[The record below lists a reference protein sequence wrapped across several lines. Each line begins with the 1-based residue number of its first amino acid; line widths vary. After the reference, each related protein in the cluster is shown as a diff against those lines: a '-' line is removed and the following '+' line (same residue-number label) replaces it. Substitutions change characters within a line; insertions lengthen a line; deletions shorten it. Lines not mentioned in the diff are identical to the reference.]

1 MKFKSFLSACIL
13 TATAPSAYALA
24 GEASPQPSRHIMN
37 FDDVELSALI
47 ADVST
52 VTGYTFVVHPDA
64 RTKRVTVSSST
75 PLTKEQVFDVFLSAL
90 RVHGFTAIPAGR
102 STYRIVPEGKAVA
115 EAGLSGGGAN
125 AFTTEIFALKHASA
139 REVAAVLKPVIADQ
153 GQVMA
158 NDASNTLVIV
168 DYASNL
174 PRLRA
179 MLNQLDAD
187 PSVTRTVSLKNIPA
201 REMAGILTSL
211 SVPGGESSYAINFR
225 AVPSDTGN
233 AIVLQG
239 DEVLVSRA
247 LEVSQELDSHDR
259 TEDTLRVIALNNANA
274 EDLVPVLQQMAIAM
288 DARRAAG
295 GDETVTTTIAHHAP
309 TNSLVISAPAETL
322 SALER
327 IITDLDRRRS
337 QVLVEAIIVEMS
349 DDTAREL
356 GLQFLVSGSGD
367 STVPFVTT
375 NYSRSAPNLLAL
387 AGALSSDLPFTTSTG
402 STTTTTNPFTQAAVN
417 SLLGL
422 SGLSVGVGGQDG
434 DTLFGAILTAV
445 ENDTQSRILSKPFNM
460 TLDNGTSSLLVG
472 QEVPV
477 ATGEV
482 LGDSN
487 SNPFRTVDRK
497 KIGVGLDVT
506 PRISNDGTIRLDIR
520 QEVSNIAQAITTGS
534 STDLIFNTRE
544 ITTSVMADDGEI
556 IVLGGLV
563 EQTEATTTEK
573 VPLLG
578 DIPVAGRLF
587 RSEGKGMGR
596 TNLMVFIRPTV
607 VRNQA
612 DAREATSRS
621 YRYIRAQELWDG
633 ETDSGKSLDYFVNQV
648 LGSPPPK

>member
-1 MKFKSFLSACIL
+1 MKLKSLISAAIL
-13 TATAPSAYALA
+13 GSAAPSAFALA
-24 GEASPQPSRHIMN
+24 GESSPEPSRHIMN

-52 VTGYTFVVHPDA
+52 VTGYTFIVHPDA

-90 RVHGFTAIPAGR
+90 RVHGFTAVPAGK
-102 STYRIVPEGKAVA
+102 STYRIVPERQAVS
-115 EAGLSGGGAN
+115 EAGMASGGAN
-125 AFTTEIFALKHASA
+125 AFTTEIFALKHSSA
-139 REVAAVLKPVIADQ
+139 RDVAAAIKPLIAQ
-153 GQVMA
+153 EGQIVP
-158 NDASNTLVIV
+158 NNASNTLVIV

-179 MLNQLDAD
+179 MLKQLDSD
-187 PSVTRTVSLKNIPA
+187 PSITQTISLKNIPA

-211 SVPGGESSYAINFR
+211 SVPPGENAYAVNFQ
-225 AVPSDTGN
+225 AVSSDTGN
-233 AIVLQG
+233 AVVLQG
-239 DEVLVSRA
+239 DEALVRRAIDVSR
-247 LEVSQELDSHDR
+247 ELDSHDR
-259 TEDTLRVIALNNANA
+259 TDDTLRVIPLNNANA
-274 EDLVPVLQQMAIAM
+274 VDLVPVLQQMAIAM
-288 DARRAAG
+288 DVRRAAG
-295 GDETVTTTIAHHAP
+295 GENLTTTTIAHHEP
-309 TNSLVISAPAETL
+309 TNSLVISAPPETL

-327 IITDLDRRRS
+327 IITDLDRRRA

-356 GLQFLVSGSGD
+356 GLQFLVSGSND
-367 STVPFVTT
+367 STVPFVST
-375 NYSRSAPNLLAL
+375 NYSRSAPSMLAL
-387 AGALSSDLPFTTSTG
+387 AGALSSDTPFNNGTTD
-402 STTTTTNPFTQAAVN
+402 TNPFAEAAIN

-422 SGLSVGVGGQDG
+422 SGLSVGVGGQNG

-482 LGDSN
+482 LGNSN
-487 SNPFRTVDRK
+487 TNPFRTVERK

-506 PRISNDGTIRLDIR
+506 PRISNDGTIRMDIT
-520 QEVSNIAQAITTGS
+520 QEVSNIAQSIATGT
-534 STDLIFNTRE
+534 STDLIFNTRT
-544 ITTSVMADDGEI
+544 ISTSVIADDGEI
-556 IVLGGLV
+556 VVLGGLV
-563 EQTEATTTEK
+563 QQTETKTSEK

-596 TNLMVFIRPTV
+596 TNLMVFIRPTI
-607 VRNQA
+607 VRDRD
-612 DAREATSRS
+612 DARKATTRS
-621 YRYIRAQELWDG
+621 YRYLRAQELWDG
-633 ETDSGKSLDYFVNQV
+633 EEDSGKSLDNFVNQV
-648 LGSPPPK
+648 LGSPPPQ

>member
-1 MKFKSFLSACIL
+1 MTGVQTC
-13 TATAPSAYALA
+13 ALPI
-24 GEASPQPSRHIMN
+24 S
-37 FDDVELSALI
+37 
-47 ADVST
+47 
-52 VTGYTFVVHPDA
+52 
-64 RTKRVTVSSST
+64 VSSST

-90 RVHGFTAIPAGR
+90 RVHGFTAVPAGR
-102 STYRIVPEGKAVA
+102 STYRIVPEAKAVA
-115 EAGLSGGGAN
+115 EAGVSGGGPN
-125 AFTTEIFALKHASA
+125 SFTTEIFALKHSSA
-139 REVAAVLKPVIADQ
+139 RDVAAVIKPMIAQ
-153 GQVMA
+153 EGQIVA
-158 NDASNTLVIV
+158 NNASNTLVIV

-179 MLNQLDAD
+179 ILNQLDSD
-187 PSVTRTVSLKNIPA
+187 PSITQTISLKNIPA
-201 REMAGILTSL
+201 REMAGILTNL
-211 SVPGGESSYAINFR
+211 SVPPGENSYAINFR
-225 AVPSDTGN
+225 AVASETGN
-233 AIVLQG
+233 SIVLQG
-239 DEVLVSRA
+239 DEALVARA
-247 LEVSQELDSHDR
+247 VEVSQELDSHDR
-259 TEDTLRVIALNNANA
+259 TEDTLRVIPLNNANA
-274 EDLVPVLQQMAIAM
+274 EDLVPVLQQMALAM
-288 DARRAAG
+288 DARRESSSEVSAK
-295 GDETVTTTIAHHAP
+295 TTIAHHEP
-309 TNSLVISAPAETL
+309 TNSLVISAPPETL

-327 IITDLDRRRS
+327 IITDLDRRRA

-356 GLQFLVSGSGD
+356 GLQFLVSGTGE

-387 AGALSSDLPFTTSTG
+387 AGALSSDTPFSSG
-402 STTTTTNPFTQAAVN
+402 SEDSTNPFAQAAVN

-422 SGLSVGVGGQDG
+422 SGLSIGVGGQDG
-434 DTLFGAILTAV
+434 DTMFGAILTAV

-506 PRISNDGTIRLDIR
+506 PRISNDGTIRMDIR
-520 QEVSNIAQAITTGS
+520 QEVSNIAQAISTSSS

-544 ITTSVMADDGEI
+544 ITTSVIADDGEI

-563 EQTEATTTEK
+563 EQSETAVTEK

-596 TNLMVFIRPTV
+596 TNLMVFIRPTI
-607 VRNQA
+607 VRDRE
-612 DAREATSRS
+612 DASRATARS
-621 YRYIRAQELWDG
+621 YRYIRAQELWNG
-633 ETDSGKSLDYFVNQV
+633 EEDSGKSLDNFVNQV
-648 LGSPPPK
+648 LGSPPPQ

>member
-1 MKFKSFLSACIL
+1 MKLKSVISACLLSAS
-13 TATAPSAYALA
+13 APNAFALA
-24 GEASPQPSRHIMN
+24 GESSPEPSRHIMN

-52 VTGYTFVVHPDA
+52 VTGYTFIVHPDA

-90 RVHGFTAIPAGR
+90 RVHGFTAVPAGR
-102 STYRIVPEGKAVA
+102 STYRIVPEKQAVA
-115 EAGLSGGGAN
+115 EAGVTSGGAN
-125 AFTTEIFALKHASA
+125 TFTTEIFALKHSSA
-139 REVAAVLKPVIADQ
+139 RDVAAVIKPMIAEQ
-153 GQVMA
+153 GQIVA
-158 NDASNTLVIV
+158 NNASNTLVIV

-179 MLNQLDAD
+179 MLNQLDTD
-187 PSVTRTVSLKNIPA
+187 PSVTQTVSLKNIPA

-211 SVPGGESSYAINFR
+211 SVAPGENSYAVNFR
-225 AVPSDTGN
+225 AVASDTGN

-239 DEVLVSRA
+239 DQSLVARA
-247 LEVSQELDSHDR
+247 VEVSHELDSHDR
-259 TEDTLRVIALNNANA
+259 TEDTLRVIPLNNANA
-274 EDLVPVLQQMAIAM
+274 EELEPVLERIAVAM
-288 DARRAAG
+288 DARRADAG
-295 GDETVTTTIAHHAP
+295 EGAVTTTIAHHEP
-309 TNSLVISAPAETL
+309 TNSLVISAPPETL

-327 IITDLDRRRS
+327 IITDLDRRRA

-356 GLQFLVSGSGD
+356 GLQFLVSGTGD
-367 STVPFVTT
+367 STVPFATT
-375 NYSRSAPNLLAL
+375 NFSRSAPNLLAL
-387 AGALSSDLPFTTSTG
+387 AGALSGDNPFTSGTG
-402 STTTTTNPFTQAAVN
+402 ESTTNPFAQAAVN

-422 SGLSVGVGGQDG
+422 SGLSVGAGGQDG
-434 DTLFGAILTAV
+434 DTMFGAILTAV
-445 ENDTQSRILSKPFNM
+445 ENDTRSRILSKPFNM

-482 LGDSN
+482 LGNSN
-487 SNPFRTVDRK
+487 SNPFRTVERK

-506 PRISNDGTIRLDIR
+506 PRISNDGTIRMDIR
-520 QEVSNIAQAITTGS
+520 QEVSNVAQAITTS
-534 STDLIFNTRE
+534 TSTDLIFNTRE
-544 ITTSVMADDGEI
+544 ITTSVIADDGEI

-563 EQTEATTTEK
+563 EQSEGVTNEK

-587 RSEGKGMGR
+587 RSEGKSMGR
-596 TNLMVFIRPTV
+596 TNLMVFIRPTI
-607 VRNQA
+607 VRDRD
-612 DAREATSRS
+612 DARKATSRS

-633 ETDSGKSLDYFVNQV
+633 ENSSSKSLDTFISQV
-648 LGSPPPK
+648 LGSSPPQ

>member
-1 MKFKSFLSACIL
+1 MKLKSVISAALLS
-13 TATAPSAYALA
+13 ATAPSAFALA
-24 GEASPQPSRHIMN
+24 GESSPEPSRHIMN

-52 VTGYTFVVHPDA
+52 VTGYTFIVHPDA

-90 RVHGFTAIPAGR
+90 RVHGFTAVPAGR
-102 STYRIVPEGKAVA
+102 STYRIVPEAKAVA
-115 EAGLSGGGAN
+115 EAGVSGGGPN
-125 AFTTEIFALKHASA
+125 SFTTEIFALKHSSA
-139 REVAAVLKPVIADQ
+139 RDVAAVIKPMIAQ
-153 GQVMA
+153 EGQIVA
-158 NDASNTLVIV
+158 NNASNTLVIV

-179 MLNQLDAD
+179 ILNQLDSD
-187 PSVTRTVSLKNIPA
+187 PSITQTISLKNIPA
-201 REMAGILTSL
+201 REMAGILTNL
-211 SVPGGESSYAINFR
+211 SVPPGENSYAINFR
-225 AVPSDTGN
+225 AVASETGN
-233 AIVLQG
+233 SIVLQG
-239 DEVLVSRA
+239 DEALVARA
-247 LEVSQELDSHDR
+247 VEVSQELDSHDR
-259 TEDTLRVIALNNANA
+259 TEDTLRVIPLNNANA
-274 EDLVPVLQQMAIAM
+274 EDLVPVLQQMALAM
-288 DARRAAG
+288 DARRESSSEVSAK
-295 GDETVTTTIAHHAP
+295 TTIAHHEP
-309 TNSLVISAPAETL
+309 TNSLVISAPPETL

-327 IITDLDRRRS
+327 IITDLDRRRA

-356 GLQFLVSGSGD
+356 GLQFLVSGTGE

-387 AGALSSDLPFTTSTG
+387 AGALSSDTPFSSG
-402 STTTTTNPFTQAAVN
+402 SEDSTNPFAQAAVN

-422 SGLSVGVGGQDG
+422 SGLSIGVGGQDG
-434 DTLFGAILTAV
+434 DTMFGAILTAV

-506 PRISNDGTIRLDIR
+506 PRISNDGTIRMDIR
-520 QEVSNIAQAITTGS
+520 QEVSNIAQAISTSSS

-544 ITTSVMADDGEI
+544 ITTSVIADDGEI

-563 EQTEATTTEK
+563 EQSETAVTEK

-596 TNLMVFIRPTV
+596 TNLMVFIRPTI
-607 VRNQA
+607 VRDRE
-612 DAREATSRS
+612 DASRATARS
-621 YRYIRAQELWDG
+621 YRYIRAQELWNG
-633 ETDSGKSLDYFVNQV
+633 EEDSGKSLDNFVNQV
-648 LGSPPPK
+648 LGSPPPQ

>member
-1 MKFKSFLSACIL
+1 MKFKSIISAAIL
-13 TATAPSAYALA
+13 GSTAPSAFALA
-24 GEASPQPSRHIMN
+24 GESSPEPSRHIMN

-52 VTGYTFVVHPDA
+52 VTGYTFIVHPDA

-90 RVHGFTAIPAGR
+90 RVHGFTAVPAGK
-102 STYRIVPEGKAVA
+102 STYRIVPERQAVS
-115 EAGLSGGGAN
+115 EAGMASGGAN
-125 AFTTEIFALKHASA
+125 AFTTEIFALKHSSA
-139 REVAAVLKPVIADQ
+139 RDVAAAIKPLIAQ
-153 GQVMA
+153 EGQIVP
-158 NDASNTLVIV
+158 NNASNTLVIV

-179 MLNQLDAD
+179 MLKQLDSD
-187 PSVTRTVSLKNIPA
+187 PSITQTISLKNIPA

-211 SVPGGESSYAINFR
+211 SVPPGENAYAVNFQ
-225 AVPSDTGN
+225 AVSSDTGN
-233 AIVLQG
+233 AVVLQG
-239 DEVLVSRA
+239 DEALVRRAIDVSR
-247 LEVSQELDSHDR
+247 ELDSHDR
-259 TEDTLRVIALNNANA
+259 TDDTLRVIPLNNANA
-274 EDLVPVLQQMAIAM
+274 VDLVPVLQQMAIAM
-288 DARRAAG
+288 DVRRAAG
-295 GDETVTTTIAHHAP
+295 GENLTTTTIAHHEP
-309 TNSLVISAPAETL
+309 TNSLVISAPPETL

-327 IITDLDRRRS
+327 IITDLDRRRA

-356 GLQFLVSGSGD
+356 GLQFLVSGSND
-367 STVPFVTT
+367 STVPFVST
-375 NYSRSAPNLLAL
+375 NYSRSAPSMLAL
-387 AGALSSDLPFTTSTG
+387 AGALSSDTPFNNGTTD
-402 STTTTTNPFTQAAVN
+402 TNPFAEAAIN

-422 SGLSVGVGGQDG
+422 SGLSVGVGGQNG

-482 LGDSN
+482 LGNSN
-487 SNPFRTVDRK
+487 TNPFRTVERK

-506 PRISNDGTIRLDIR
+506 PRISNDGTIRMDIT
-520 QEVSNIAQAITTGS
+520 QEVSNIAQSIATGT
-534 STDLIFNTRE
+534 STDLIFNTRT
-544 ITTSVMADDGEI
+544 ISTSVIADDGEI
-556 IVLGGLV
+556 VVLGGLV
-563 EQTEATTTEK
+563 QQTETKTSEK

-596 TNLMVFIRPTV
+596 TNLMVFIRPTI
-607 VRNQA
+607 VRDRD
-612 DAREATSRS
+612 DARKATTRS
-621 YRYIRAQELWDG
+621 YRYLRAQELWDG
-633 ETDSGKSLDYFVNQV
+633 EEDSGKSLDNFVNQV
-648 LGSPPPK
+648 LGSPPPQ

>member
-1 MKFKSFLSACIL
+1 MNLRSFLSACL
-13 TATAPSAYALA
+13 LSAAAAPGAYALA
-24 GEASPQPSRHIMN
+24 GESSPEPSRHIMN

-52 VTGYTFVVHPDA
+52 VTGYTFIVHPDA

-75 PLTKEQVFDVFLSAL
+75 PLTKDQVFDVFLSAL
-90 RVHGFTAIPAGR
+90 RVHGFTAVPAGR
-102 STYRIVPEGKAVA
+102 STYRIVPESRAVGEVGVGDA
-115 EAGLSGGGAN
+115 GAN
-125 AFTTEIFALKHASA
+125 TFTTEIFALKHSSA
-139 REVAAVLKPVIADQ
+139 RDVAAVLKPMIAEQ
-153 GQVMA
+153 GQIVA
-158 NDASNTLVIV
+158 NNASNTVVIV

-179 MLNQLDAD
+179 MLNQLDSD
-187 PSVTRTVSLKNIPA
+187 PSVVETINLKNIPA
-201 REMAGILTSL
+201 REMAGILTNL
-211 SVPGGESSYAINFR
+211 SVPPGENAYAVNFR
-225 AVPSDTGN
+225 AVASETGN
-233 AIVLQG
+233 SIVLQG
-239 DEVLVSRA
+239 DEALVARA
-247 LEVSQELDSHDR
+247 VEVSSELDSHDR
-259 TEDTLRVIALNNANA
+259 TEDSLRVIPLNNANA
-274 EDLVPVLQQMAIAM
+274 VDLVPVLQQMALAM

-295 GDETVTTTIAHHAP
+295 GEETATTTIAHHEP
-309 TNSLVISAPAETL
+309 TNSLVISAPPETL
-322 SALER
+322 AALER
-327 IITDLDRRRS
+327 IITDLDRRRA

-356 GLQFLVSGSGD
+356 GLQFLVSGTGD
-367 STVPFVTT
+367 STMPFATT
-375 NYSRSAPNLLAL
+375 NFSRSAPNLLAL
-387 AGALSSDLPFTTSTG
+387 AGALSSDLPIDGGEDAS
-402 STTTTTNPFTQAAVN
+402 NPFTEAAVN
-417 SLLGL
+417 SLLGM
-422 SGLSVGVGGQDG
+422 SGVSIGVGGQDG

-506 PRISNDGTIRLDIR
+506 PRISNDGTIRMDIR
-520 QEVSNIAQAITTGS
+520 QEVSNIAQAIPTSST
-534 STDLIFNTRE
+534 STDLIFSTRE
-544 ITTSVMADDGEI
+544 ITTSVIADDGEI
-556 IVLGGLV
+556 VVLGGLV
-563 EQTEATTTEK
+563 EQSESMTNEK

-578 DIPVAGRLF
+578 DIPIAGRLF

-596 TNLMVFIRPTV
+596 TNLMVFIRPSI
-607 VRNQA
+607 VRDRE

-633 ETDSGKSLDYFVNQV
+633 DGDSGKSLDNFVSQV
-648 LGSPPPK
+648 LGSPPPQ

>member
-1 MKFKSFLSACIL
+1 MKFKSIISAAIL
-13 TATAPSAYALA
+13 GSTAPSAFALA
-24 GEASPQPSRHIMN
+24 GESSPEPSRHIMN

-52 VTGYTFVVHPDA
+52 VTGYTFIVHPDA

-90 RVHGFTAIPAGR
+90 RVHGFTAVPAGK
-102 STYRIVPEGKAVA
+102 STYRIVPERQAVS
-115 EAGLSGGGAN
+115 EAGMASGGAN
-125 AFTTEIFALKHASA
+125 AFTTEIFALKHSSA
-139 REVAAVLKPVIADQ
+139 RDVAAAIKPLIAQ
-153 GQVMA
+153 EGQIVP
-158 NDASNTLVIV
+158 NNASNTLVIV

-179 MLNQLDAD
+179 MLKQLDSD
-187 PSVTRTVSLKNIPA
+187 PSITQTISLKNIPA

-211 SVPGGESSYAINFR
+211 SVPPGENAYAVNFQ
-225 AVPSDTGN
+225 AVSSDTGN
-233 AIVLQG
+233 AVVLQG
-239 DEVLVSRA
+239 DEALVRRAIDVSR
-247 LEVSQELDSHDR
+247 ELDSHDR
-259 TEDTLRVIALNNANA
+259 TDDTLRVIPLNNANA
-274 EDLVPVLQQMAIAM
+274 VDLVPVLQQMAIAM
-288 DARRAAG
+288 DVRRAAG
-295 GDETVTTTIAHHAP
+295 GENLTTTTIAHHEP
-309 TNSLVISAPAETL
+309 TNSLVISAPPETL

-327 IITDLDRRRS
+327 IITDLDRRRA

-356 GLQFLVSGSGD
+356 GLQFLVSGSND
-367 STVPFVTT
+367 STVPFVST
-375 NYSRSAPNLLAL
+375 NYSRSAPSMLAL
-387 AGALSSDLPFTTSTG
+387 AGALSSDTPFNNGTTD
-402 STTTTTNPFTQAAVN
+402 TNPFAEAAIN

-422 SGLSVGVGGQDG
+422 SGLSVGVGGQNG

-482 LGDSN
+482 LGNSN
-487 SNPFRTVDRK
+487 TNPFRTVERK

-506 PRISNDGTIRLDIR
+506 PRISNDGTIRMDIT
-520 QEVSNIAQAITTGS
+520 QEVSNIAQSIATGT
-534 STDLIFNTRE
+534 STDLIFNTRT
-544 ITTSVMADDGEI
+544 ISTSVIADDGEI
-556 IVLGGLV
+556 VVLGGLV
-563 EQTEATTTEK
+563 QQTETKTSEK

-596 TNLMVFIRPTV
+596 TNLMVFIRPTI
-607 VRNQA
+607 VRDRN
-612 DAREATSRS
+612 DARKATTRS
-621 YRYIRAQELWDG
+621 YRYLRAQELWDG
-633 ETDSGKSLDYFVNQV
+633 EEDSGKSLDNFVNQV
-648 LGSPPPK
+648 LGSPPPQ

>member
-1 MKFKSFLSACIL
+1 MKFKSFLSACLL
-13 TATAPSAYALA
+13 TTTAPSAFALA
-24 GEASPQPSRHIMN
+24 NERGPEPSRHIMN

-90 RVHGFTAIPAGR
+90 RVHGFTAVPAGR
-102 STYRIVPEGKAVA
+102 STYRIVPEVKAVA
-115 EAGLSGGGAN
+115 EAGLSAGGAN
-125 AFTTEIFALKHASA
+125 TFTTEIFALKHSSA
-139 REVAAVLKPVIADQ
+139 RDVAAVLKPMIADQ
-153 GQVMA
+153 GQIVA
-158 NDASNTLVIV
+158 NNASNTLVIV

-174 PRLRA
+174 PRLRT
-179 MLNQLDAD
+179 MLNQLDSD
-187 PSVTRTVSLKNIPA
+187 PSITQTVSLKNIPA
-201 REMAGILTSL
+201 REMAGILTNL
-211 SVPGGESSYAINFR
+211 SSPAGESSYAVNFR
-225 AVPSDTGN
+225 AVASDTGN

-239 DEVLVSRA
+239 DQALVERA
-247 LEVSQELDSHDR
+247 VEVSHELDSHDR
-259 TEDTLRVIALNNANA
+259 TEDTLRVIPLNNATA
-274 EDLVPVLQQMAIAM
+274 VDLVPVLQQMALAM
-288 DARRAAG
+288 DARRVAG
-295 GDETVTTTIAHHAP
+295 GDETVTTTIAHHEP
-309 TNSLVISAPAETL
+309 TNSIVISAPAETL

-327 IITDLDRRRS
+327 IIADLDRRRA

-367 STVPFVTT
+367 SSVPFATT
-375 NYSRSAPNLLAL
+375 NFSRSAPNLLTL
-387 AGALSSDLPFTTSTG
+387 AGALSSDTPFSDGTDDS
-402 STTTTTNPFTQAAVN
+402 STNPFAQAAVN

-506 PRISNDGTIRLDIR
+506 PRISNDGTIRMDIR
-520 QEVSNIAQAITTGS
+520 QEVSNIAAALTAS
-534 STDLIFNTRE
+534 AATDLIFSTRE
-544 ITTSVMADDGEI
+544 IATSVVADDGEI

-563 EQTEATTTEK
+563 EQTESQTVEK

-578 DIPVAGRLF
+578 DIPLAGRLF

-596 TNLMVFIRPTV
+596 TNLMVFIRPTI
-607 VRNQA
+607 VRDRE
-612 DAREATSRS
+612 DARKATSRS

-633 ETDSGKSLDYFVNQV
+633 DSSSKSLDNFVSQV
-648 LGSPPPK
+648 LGSPPPQ

>member
-1 MKFKSFLSACIL
+1 MRLRSFLSACML
-13 TATAPSAYALA
+13 SAYAPGAFALA
-24 GEASPQPSRHIMN
+24 GESSPAPSRHIMN

-52 VTGYTFVVHPDA
+52 VTGYTFIVHPDA

-102 STYRIVPEGKAVA
+102 STYRIVPEQQAVS
-115 EAGLSGGGAN
+115 EAGLSAGGSN
-125 AFTTEIFALKHASA
+125 AFTTEIFALQHSSA
-139 REVAAVLKPVIADQ
+139 RDVAAVLKPLIADQ
-153 GQVMA
+153 GQIVA
-158 NDASNTLVIV
+158 NNASNTLVIV

-179 MLNQLDAD
+179 MLKQIDSD
-187 PSVTRTVSLKNIPA
+187 PSVTQTISLKNVPA
-201 REMAGILTSL
+201 REMAGILTNL
-211 SVPGGESSYAINFR
+211 SVAPGENATTVNFK
-225 AVPSDTGN
+225 AVASDTGN

-239 DEVLVSRA
+239 DQSLVTRA
-247 LEVSQELDSHDR
+247 VQVSQELDSHDR
-259 TEDTLRVIALNNANA
+259 TEDTLRVIPLNNANA
-274 EDLVPVLQQMAIAM
+274 VDLVPVLQQMAVAM

-295 GDETVTTTIAHHAP
+295 GDAAATTTIAHHEP
-309 TNSLVISAPAETL
+309 TNSLVISAPPDTL
-322 SALER
+322 QALER
-327 IITDLDRRRS
+327 VITDLDRRRA

-356 GLQFLVSGSGD
+356 GLQFLVSGSGS
-367 STVPFVTT
+367 STVPFTTT
-375 NYSRSAPNLLAL
+375 NFSRSAPNMLAL
-387 AGALSSDLPFTTSTG
+387 AGALSSDTPFNTGGGDTSV
-402 STTTTTNPFTQAAVN
+402 NPFAEAAVN

-445 ENDTQSRILSKPFNM
+445 QNDTQSRILSKPFNM
-460 TLDNGTSSLLVG
+460 TLDNGTSKLLVG

-506 PRISNDGTIRLDIR
+506 PRISNDGTIRMDIR
-520 QEVSNIAQAITTGS
+520 QEVSNIAQAITTDTT
-534 STDLIFNTRE
+534 TDLIFSTRE
-544 ITTSVMADDGEI
+544 IETSVIADDGEI

-563 EQTEATTTEK
+563 EQTESKTAEK
-573 VPLLG
+573 VPILG

-596 TNLMVFIRPTV
+596 TNLMVFIRPTI
-607 VRNQA
+607 VRDRA
-612 DAREATSRS
+612 DARAATSRS

-633 ETDSGKSLDYFVNQV
+633 DDSSGKSLDNFVSQV
-648 LGSPPPK
+648 LGSPPPQ

>member
-1 MKFKSFLSACIL
+1 MKLKSFISAFLLSAS
-13 TATAPSAYALA
+13 APSAFALA
-24 GEASPQPSRHIMN
+24 GESGPEPSRHIMN

-52 VTGYTFVVHPDA
+52 VTGYTFIVHPDA

-90 RVHGFTAIPAGR
+90 RVHGFTAVPAGR
-102 STYRIVPEGKAVA
+102 STYRIVPEVKAVA
-115 EAGLSGGGAN
+115 EAGLGSGGSN
-125 AFTTEIFALKHASA
+125 TFTTEIFALKHSSA
-139 REVAAVLKPVIADQ
+139 RDVAAVIKPMIAEQ
-153 GQVMA
+153 GQIVA
-158 NDASNTLVIV
+158 NNASNTLVIV

-179 MLNQLDAD
+179 ILTQLDTD
-187 PSVTRTVSLKNIPA
+187 PSITQTVSLKNIPA
-201 REMAGILTSL
+201 REMAGILTNL
-211 SVPGGESSYAINFR
+211 SVPPGENAYAVNFR
-225 AVPSDTGN
+225 AVASETGN

-239 DEVLVSRA
+239 DEALVARA
-247 LEVSQELDSHDR
+247 VEVSQELDSHDR
-259 TEDTLRVIALNNANA
+259 TEDTLRVIPLNNANA
-274 EDLVPVLQQMAIAM
+274 SDLVPVLQQMALAM
-288 DARRAAG
+288 DARRAEG
-295 GDETVTTTIAHHAP
+295 GGEVVTTTIAHHEP

-322 SALER
+322 TALER
-327 IITDLDRRRS
+327 IIADLDRRRA

-356 GLQFLVSGSGD
+356 GLQFLVSGTGD
-367 STVPFVTT
+367 STVPFATT
-375 NYSRSAPNLLAL
+375 NFSRSAPNLLAL
-387 AGALSSDLPFTTSTG
+387 AGALSSDTPFNTG
-402 STTTTTNPFTQAAVN
+402 DDATNPFAQAAVN

-422 SGLSVGVGGQDG
+422 SGLSIGAGGQDG
-434 DTLFGAILTAV
+434 DTMFGAILTAV

-506 PRISNDGTIRLDIR
+506 PRISNDGTVRLDIK

-534 STDLIFNTRE
+534 STDLIFNTRT
-544 ITTSVMADDGEI
+544 INTSVIADDGEI

-563 EQTEATTTEK
+563 EQSETAMTEK

-587 RSEGKGMGR
+587 RTEGKGLGR
-596 TNLMVFIRPTV
+596 TNLMVFIRPTI
-607 VRNQA
+607 VRDRK
-612 DAREATSRS
+612 DARDATARS
-621 YRYIRAQELWDG
+621 YRYIRAQELWEGD
-633 ETDSGKSLDYFVNQV
+633 ESSGKSLDNFVTQM
-648 LGSPPPK
+648 LGSPPPQ

>member
-1 MKFKSFLSACIL
+1 MKLKSLISAAIL
-13 TATAPSAYALA
+13 GSTAPSAFALA
-24 GEASPQPSRHIMN
+24 GESSPEPSRHIMN

-52 VTGYTFVVHPDA
+52 VTGYTFIVHPDA

-90 RVHGFTAIPAGR
+90 RVHGFTAVPAGR
-102 STYRIVPEGKAVA
+102 STYRIVPEREAVA
-115 EAGLSGGGAN
+115 EAGMASAGAN
-125 AFTTEIFALKHASA
+125 AFTTEIFALKHSSA
-139 REVAAVLKPVIADQ
+139 RDVAAAIKPLIAQ
-153 GQVMA
+153 EGQIVP
-158 NDASNTLVIV
+158 NNASNTLVIV

-179 MLNQLDAD
+179 MLKQLDSD
-187 PSVTRTVSLKNIPA
+187 PSVTQTISLKNIPA

-211 SVPGGESSYAINFR
+211 SVPPGENAYAVNFQ
-225 AVPSDTGN
+225 AVSSDTGN
-233 AIVLQG
+233 AVVLRG
-239 DEVLVSRA
+239 DEALVRRAIEVSR
-247 LEVSQELDSHDR
+247 ELDSHDR
-259 TEDTLRVIALNNANA
+259 TDDTLRVIPLNNANA
-274 EDLVPVLQQMAIAM
+274 VDLVPVLQQMAVAM
-288 DARRAAG
+288 DVRRAAG
-295 GDETVTTTIAHHAP
+295 GENLTTTTIADHEP
-309 TNSLVISAPAETL
+309 TNSLVISAPPETL

-327 IITDLDRRRS
+327 IITDLDRRRA

-356 GLQFLVSGSGD
+356 GLQFLVSGSND
-367 STVPFVTT
+367 STVPFVST
-375 NYSRSAPNLLAL
+375 NYSRSAPSMLAL
-387 AGALSSDLPFTTSTG
+387 AGALSSNTPFSTG
-402 STTTTTNPFTQAAVN
+402 TTDTNPFAEAAIN

-422 SGLSVGVGGQDG
+422 TGLSVGVGGQNG

-482 LGDSN
+482 LGNSN
-487 SNPFRTVDRK
+487 TNPFRTVERK

-506 PRISNDGTIRLDIR
+506 PRISNDGTIRMDIT
-520 QEVSNIAQAITTGS
+520 QEVSNIAQSITTGT
-534 STDLIFNTRE
+534 STDLIFNTRT
-544 ITTSVMADDGEI
+544 ISTSVIADDGEI
-556 IVLGGLV
+556 VVLGGLV
-563 EQTEATTTEK
+563 QQTETQTNEK

-596 TNLMVFIRPTV
+596 TNLMVFIRPTI
-607 VRNQA
+607 VRDRE
-612 DAREATSRS
+612 DARKATSRS
-621 YRYIRAQELWDG
+621 YRYLRAQELWNG
-633 ETDSGKSLDYFVNQV
+633 EEDSGKSLDAFINQV
-648 LGSPPPK
+648 LGSPPPQ